1 MGHVLGTL
9 AAAGAAHL
17 HFVLLTEYVYLLI
30 LFGGEKD
37 FGLVAQ
43 PEGSAGELRRD
54 TFARRDRYLR
64 SQR

>member
-1 MGHVLGTL
+1 M
-9 AAAGAAHL
+9 
-17 HFVLLTEYVYLLI
+17 LLTEYVYLLI

-54 TFARRDRYLR
+54 TFARRDRCLR